1 MEEAQT
7 FTQMLPLNSYL
18 QWKKY
23 RIERFIS
30 SGGFGNTYEVTNME
44 FEERMALKEFFMKGI
59 NERDENSTTVSV
71 SNNLNQATFDSQ
83 MEKFKKEARRLRKL
97 NNPHIVQVHD
107 MFEENGTAYYVMD
120 YIDGESL
127 AARLKRTKKPLS
139 EAEALGFLHQVLDAL
154 ESVHS
159 QGIWHLDLKPG
170 NIMVDKSGLLKLI
183 DFGASKQMKTSDGS
197 NATSSVICHTP
208 GYAPTEQ
215 IEQNLNL
222 LGPWTDLYALGGTLY
237 NLLTCNQPPTIS
249 EMLEDDAFKYPQKV
263 SEKTKYLIRWMMTPL
278 RQKRPQSVAD
288 VKLFLEKD
296 FVPPVQKPESR
307 YSEETSLG
315 GNPPNPSNPSKPS
328 KPKPDPKSTTN
339 GISKKTIV
347 SGLAGAVLLIG
358 IIVFFFTKGSG
369 DGKPTSPGPKP
380 TFDSIVSNL
389 PYQIGKSK
397 CSYSGRV
404 DEDSIP
410 HGIGEA
416 TFTGGGYDGGYYKG
430 PFVHGKMNGESAF
443 FRFKNGDTFEGT
455 FVDNNISE
463 GKYMSVKYDSA
474 YFIGTFKRIGEGEWT
489 PNEDG
494 KWYNKNGELL

>member
-288 VKLFLEKD
+288 VKQFLEKD

-315 GNPPNPSNPSKPS
+315 GNPPNPSKPS
-328 KPKPDPKSTTN
+328 KPKPEPKPTTK
-339 GISKKTIV
+339 GISKKAIV

-358 IIVFFFTKGSG
+358 IIVFFLTKGSG
-369 DGKPTSPGPKP
+369 EGKPTPPP
-380 TFDSIVSNL
+380 PPPFDSIVSNL
-389 PYQIGKSK
+389 PYQIGNSK

-416 TFTGGGYDGGYYKG
+416 SFTGGGYDGGYYKG

-443 FRFKNGDTFEGT
+443 FRFKSGDTFEGT

-463 GKYMSVKYDSA
+463 GKYMAVEYDSA
-474 YFIGTFKRIGEGEWT
+474 YFIGTFKRIGEGEWV

-494 KWYNKNGELL
+494 KWYNKKGELL